1 MINFFENATAII
13 LEHGFDYYIKSKES
27 KTINVAIVDQIREE
41 LKFNRMINL
50 EILKY
55 YGIIG
60 REYEKAD
67 DLVRNLC
74 AEYQTAVYE
83 TIKKSFIP
91 LSVVFDGKKPA
102 KEKIGN
108 SLATINLDSVNK
120 KSIETLD
127 STSDL
132 VRLIYYKIYSIKVY
146 YVTERPKQRWRF
158 KYLDDSIN
166 LFLKGI
172 G

>member
-1 MINFFENATAII
+1 LT
-13 LEHGFDYYIKSKES
+13 
-27 KTINVAIVDQIREE
+27 IVDKIREE

-55 YGIIG
+55 YGVIG
-60 REYEKAD
+60 KEYDKAD

-74 AEYQTAVYE
+74 AEYQTSVYE
-83 TIKKSFIP
+83 MIKASFIP
-91 LSVVFDGKKPA
+91 FSVIFDGKKPA

-108 SLATINLDSVNK
+108 QLSMVNLDSINK
-120 KSIETLD
+120 KSIESLD

-146 YVTERPKQRWRF
+146 YVTGRPKQRWRF

-172 G
+172 N